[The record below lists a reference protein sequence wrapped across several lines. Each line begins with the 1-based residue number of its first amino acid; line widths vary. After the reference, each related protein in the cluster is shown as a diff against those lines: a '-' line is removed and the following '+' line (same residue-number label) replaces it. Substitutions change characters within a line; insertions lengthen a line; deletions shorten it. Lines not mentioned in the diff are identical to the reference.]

1 MKEIMKKLMLALI
14 QQKEVTL
21 TLEEIKQLVELVESL
36 ENQVYDYKLALDPN
50 SYEEPDGND

>member
-50 SYEEPDGND
+50 SYEK

>member
-1 MKEIMKKLMLALI
+1 MKEIMKKLMTALLE
-14 QQKEVTL
+14 QKEVTL
-21 TLEEIKQLVELVESL
+21 TPKEVKLLVEETEKL